1 MACGWTD
8 RGLAVLLFATAGEL
22 SRLEELRGQEGERG
36 RAFLRELD
44 EYSRTGRVRFRTR
57 LDLSAGSEFQRAVWQ
72 ALRRIPPGRVRT
84 YGEIA
89 HVVAGL
95 TPASPRAARAVG
107 NACGRNPVVILVPC
121 HRVVASNG
129 PGGFGAGLERKR
141 GLLGLEGVS
150 V

>member
-1 MACGWTD
+1 MTTREVPKLGALGN
-8 RGLAVLLFATAGEL
+8 A
-22 SRLEELRGQEGERG
+22 EGEAG
-36 RAFLRELD
+36 RTFLREF
-44 EYSRTGRVRFRTR
+44 EGYFETGRVRFRTR
-57 LDLSAGSEFQRAVWQ
+57 LDLSAGSDFERAVWR

-84 YGEIA
+84 YGDIA
-89 HVVAGL
+89 RDVGR
-95 TPASPRAARAVG
+95 PRAARAVG

-129 PGGFGAGLERKR
+129 IGGFGAGVERKR